1 MAAHALPDF
10 DLSGRLL
17 AVWMLRVAIAGRSG
31 CPALE
36 ARLKQELGEDAPEAA
51 AQSAALALAILRGG
65 GRLWDYAGP
74 AGGPLAPF
82 EEDAV
87 CAIHAAARG
96 DEDARE
102 ALAKALAGPYW
113 RVAEDAVSRL
123 AGIFLRH
130 GLESAPEGGRMFAE
144 FNKLG

>member
-1 MAAHALPDF
+1 MSAHALPDF
-10 DLSGRLL
+10 DPSGRHL
-17 AVWMLRVAIAGRSG
+17 AVWMLRVAIAGRTG

-36 ARLKQELGEDAPEAA
+36 GRLREALEADAPEAA

-65 GRLWDYAGP
+65 GRLWEYAGP

-87 CAIHAAARG
+87 AAIAAAARG
-96 DEDARE
+96 DAGACER
-102 ALAKALAGPYW
+102 LAKALAGPYW
-113 RVAEDAVSRL
+113 RVAEDAISRL
-123 AGIFLRH
+123 ARIFLRH
-130 GLESAPEGGRMFAE
+130 GLESGPDGSQRFAE